1 MVEVTYADTD
11 EGPRIYIGS
20 GKTRIEW
27 SPDMWES
34 SVWQPV
40 VDGLLPHGA
49 EEEGVTPEPGSIAR
63 PAYQGGAVVWGGKR
77 YGPREWAEFERR
89 LRVGELSVEAL
100 RG

>member
-1 MVEVTYADTD
+1 MVEVTYSDTD
-11 EGPRIYIGS
+11 EGPRIYIGTD
-20 GKTRIEW
+20 KHRIEW

-49 EEEGVTPEPGSIAR
+49 VEEGVTAEPGSLDR